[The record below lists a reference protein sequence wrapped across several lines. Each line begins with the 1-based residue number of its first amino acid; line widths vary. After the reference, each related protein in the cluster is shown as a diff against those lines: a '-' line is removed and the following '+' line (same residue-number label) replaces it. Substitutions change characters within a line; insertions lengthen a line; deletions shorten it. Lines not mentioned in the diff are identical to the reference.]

1 MSQCNVHNK
10 LQYLWKMFVY
20 RLMVLTVLVT
30 EDCMALRTRE
40 DYYPYSMREQ
50 ALDIVKQNRIQ
61 KHHLAPRSSG
71 RRLLV
76 RYQFSVVDI
85 VILEN
90 SFTQTILLIP
100 TQRNE
105 NKDIILP
112 DLDLNRRKVLKKKVK
127 KSR

>member
-10 LQYLWKMFVY
+10 LQHLWKMFAY
-20 RLMVLTVLVT
+20 RLMVLIFLVT
-30 EDCMALRTRE
+30 EDCMALRTQQ
-40 DYYPYSMREQ
+40 DYYPYSMKER
-50 ALDIVKQNRIQ
+50 ALIIVKQNRNQ
-61 KHHLAPRSSG
+61 KHHLAPTSYG

-76 RYQFSVVDI
+76 RHQFSVIHV

-90 SFTQTILLIP
+90 NFIQTILLTP

-105 NKDIILP
+105 NKDIIHLER
-112 DLDLNRRKVLKKKVK
+112 DLKRRKVLKKKVK